1 MNNKL
6 LKQVKNFKKFLT
18 VGELDFALKKLVER
32 RNIIKL
38 GKSEEG
44 HEILCAKVG
53 NGKKNAL
60 VFGFPHP
67 NEPMGSLTSLSL
79 IKIILKNKK
88 LYEKYTW
95 YIIPCADPDGARLN
109 HGWFKDKF
117 TIKNYAF
124 NYYRS
129 KTAIQTDW
137 SFPAKYKDY
146 HFDKSPKNVLAL
158 ARLIKKIKPDLVYP
172 IHNSGFSGAYF
183 FVTRGLPNKYYD
195 KIKDLCNSLHIPMDL
210 GEPEVIY
217 MKELKKPVYLDF
229 GLEEEYN
236 YYKENANNLKDV
248 INYGNTSIY
257 YSRNFNPTVFG
268 LIGEAPYLYDHRIN
282 SNYPAKITRRENLIE
297 SNKIQRIS
305 VNFIL
310 RILKRKDI
318 NKKSIFYDTLKDDI
332 KGDKQDLLAIKKTL
346 KNEEY
351 DEKATIAEEVSTLI
365 RTRFDLV
372 LLLGK
377 VRRLLLE
384 SKYNPEIE
392 KLIINT
398 EKRIDEIVKYI
409 DRNSEYKVLKI
420 RKLVQFQLG
429 FLFLTLDYIN

>member
-1 MNNKL
+1 MNYKL
-6 LKQVKNFKKFLT
+6 LKQVKNFRKFLT
-18 VGELDFALKKLVER
+18 VGELDLALKKLVGR
-32 RNIIKL
+32 KSILNL
-38 GKSEEG
+38 GKSQGG
-44 HEILCAKVG
+44 HNILCARIG

-60 VFGFPHP
+60 IFGFPHP
-67 NEPMGSLTSLSL
+67 NEPIGSLTCLSL

-88 LYEKYTW
+88 LSEKYTW
-95 YIIPCADPDGARLN
+95 YIIPCADPDGAKLN

-129 KTAIQTDW
+129 KTAMQTDW

-146 HFDKSPKNVLAL
+146 CFDKSPKNVIAL
-158 ARLIKKIKPDLVYP
+158 SKLVKKIKPDLVYP

-183 FVTRGLPNKYYD
+183 FITRGLPNKYYD
-195 KIKDLCNSLHIPMDL
+195 KIKDFCYSLNVPMDL

-236 YYKENANNLKDV
+236 YYKENAKNPKEVL
-248 INYGNTSIY
+248 NYGNTSIY

-268 LIGEAPYLYDHRIN
+268 LIGEVPYLYDHRIN
-282 SNYPAKITRRENLIE
+282 SNYPSKNTRRENLTE
-297 SNKIQRIS
+297 SNKIQRIT

-318 NKKSIFYDTLKDDI
+318 NKKSIFYDTLMDDA
-332 KGDKQDLLAIKKTL
+332 KSYKQELLAVKKTL
-346 KNEEY
+346 KNEKYNEQ
-351 DEKATIAEEVSTLI
+351 ATIAEDVSTLI
-365 RTRFDLV
+365 RTRFDLA
-372 LLLGK
+372 LLLGE

-384 SKYNPEIE
+384 SKYNPEVE
-392 KLIINT
+392 KLINIT
-398 EKRIDEIVKYI
+398 EKRIDELIKYI
-409 DRNSEYKVLKI
+409 DRNSEYRVLKI
-420 RKLVQFQLG
+420 RKLIQFQLG
-429 FLFLTLDYIN
+429 FLLLTLDYAD